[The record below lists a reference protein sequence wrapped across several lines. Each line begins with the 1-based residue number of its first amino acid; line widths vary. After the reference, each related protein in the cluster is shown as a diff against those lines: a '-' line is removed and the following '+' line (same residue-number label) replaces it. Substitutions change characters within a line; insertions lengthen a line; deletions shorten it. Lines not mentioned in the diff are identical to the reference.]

1 MKIKKVL
8 LLVISIFIV
17 SISFS
22 VKADG
27 YNYYLSNKSLNYDYV
42 DKNSINVMNVQRGDI
57 IYVTSVINNTG
68 GDVVNYQLGHGKL
81 TLRWDANYVDL
92 LETDGKYFNISNSSF
107 NNLNVTS
114 VNKTSGKLTIGDFS
128 SSEMIKFGK
137 NNLIEF
143 KFQVLKNANISSFK
157 IYQMDGE
164 DSINCFD
171 TVNNKNIKCA
181 ESLYSELKYNVQKS
195 NNNKL
200 SVIKLNG
207 QELEF
212 FNENVLEY
220 DIEVEKDIEKINISA
235 VKKDSTSVIGGDL
248 GDKKLEYGINV
259 FNIDVISESGEINT
273 YTLSITRIDER
284 STINTLK
291 SVTISDIDMVFVS
304 NITEYDLNV
313 DNKVEKITI
322 NSTLTDNKAI
332 YEEGFDNREVKL
344 NEGSN
349 KVLIK
354 ILSESGEEKIYTF
367 NITRALSGN
376 NTLKSLFV
384 NDKKIELQENE
395 FIYNI
400 EFDNEIEEAIIK
412 AIPSDNKANV
422 IVKDKYALE
431 VGSNDINVDI
441 IAADGSKASYILN
454 ITRKKI
460 LSNNSRLSNIK
471 IIGYKINFRPDNTLY
486 NLRIKD
492 EEEKLDIYT
501 VLEDEF
507 ATVEIEGNHD
517 LIDGSIIKIN
527 VKAEDGTYTRYF
539 INIEKSRKSNLIIII
554 IIILITS
561 GLLALCIWTL
571 IKRKKKREEGIARI
585 KEEMIDN
592 KELDAVGAEMDIE
605 ASDYEDEKEHSEEI
619 VSGVVNNDIQE
630 SINNNLDNDN
640 YHGLHEESDNKNNIN

>member
-8 LLVISIFIV
+8 LLIISLFIV

-27 YNYYLSNKSLNYDYV
+27 YNYYLSNKSLNYEYV
-42 DKNSINVMNVQRGDI
+42 EKNSINVMNVQRGDV

-92 LETDGKYFNISNSSF
+92 VEIDGKYFNTSNSSF
-107 NNLNVTS
+107 SNLEVTS

-137 NNLIEF
+137 NNLINF
-143 KFQVLKNANISSFK
+143 KFKVLENANISSFK

-164 DSINCFD
+164 DTINCFD
-171 TVNNKNIKCA
+171 TVNNKTIKCA
-181 ESLYSELKYNVQKS
+181 ESLYSELKYNVEKS
-195 NNNKL
+195 SNNKL
-200 SVIKLNG
+200 SSIKLNN
-207 QELEF
+207 QELEY
-212 FNENVLEY
+212 FNEDVLEY
-220 DIEVEKDIEKINISA
+220 DIEVEKDIEKINIKA
-235 VKKDSTSVIGGDL
+235 DKKDSTSAIGGDL
-248 GDKKLEYGINV
+248 GDQKLEYGINV
-259 FNIDVISESGEINT
+259 FNINVISESGEINT
-273 YTLSITRIDER
+273 YTLNITRIDER

-291 SVTISDIDMVFVS
+291 SVAISDIDMVFVPS
-304 NITEYDLNV
+304 ITEYDLNV
-313 DNKVEKITI
+313 DNKIEKITI
-322 NSTLTDNKAI
+322 NSTLMDNKAI
-332 YEEGFDNREVKL
+332 YEEGYGNRDVDL
-344 NEGSN
+344 SEGSN

-354 ILSESGEEKIYTF
+354 ILSESGEERIYTF

-376 NTLKSLFV
+376 NTLKSLIV
-384 NDKKIELQENE
+384 NDTKIELKEDE

-400 EFDNEIEEAIIK
+400 EFENEVEEAIIK
-412 AIPSDNKANV
+412 AIPSDNKASIN
-422 IVKDKYALE
+422 IKDKYALE
-431 VGSNDINVDI
+431 VGNNDINIDI
-441 IAADGSKASYILN
+441 VAPDGSKASYILS

-471 IIGYKINFRPDNTLY
+471 VIGYKINFKPDNTLY
-486 NLRIKD
+486 NLKIKD

-517 LIDGSIIKIN
+517 LVDGSIIKIN

-539 INIEKSRKSNLIIII
+539 INIEKNRKSNIIII
-554 IIILITS
+554 IIIVLVLS
-561 GLLALCIWTL
+561 GLLALCIKTL
-571 IKRKKKREEGIARI
+571 IKRKKKKEEIEARI

-592 KELDAVGAEMDIE
+592 KELDVVGAEMDIE
-605 ASDYEDEKEHSEEI
+605 ASDYEEEKENSDEI
-619 VSGVVNNDIQE
+619 VSNTINNDVQQP
-630 SINNNLDNDN
+630 INNNLNNDN
-640 YHGLHEESDNKNNIN
+640 YHGLHEENNNNKNNI